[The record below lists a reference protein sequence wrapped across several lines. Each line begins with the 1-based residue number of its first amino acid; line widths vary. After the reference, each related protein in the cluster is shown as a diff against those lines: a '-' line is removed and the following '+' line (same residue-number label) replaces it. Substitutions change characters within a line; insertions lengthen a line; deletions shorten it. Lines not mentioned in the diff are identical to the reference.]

1 MADRID
7 RYLSDYYSGVIDM
20 QIKLRKIEL
29 QTPET
34 VDENIGGGTAQNK
47 ENRVLDNQIII
58 EESDYALQSFIRDKW
73 CMSNFL
79 KILTEE
85 ERAMLS
91 LRYDRRRKRSWS
103 QVARILS
110 KSESQCHRDLQ
121 NIKKIYRKSVF
132 AYQPVDN
139 SE

>member
-34 VDENIGGGTAQNK
+34 IDENIGGGTAQNK

-58 EESDYALQSFIRDKW
+58 EEREASRTNAIFG
-73 CMSNFL
+73 
-79 KILTEE
+79 
-85 ERAMLS
+85 
-91 LRYDRRRKRSWS
+91 
-103 QVARILS
+103 
-110 KSESQCHRDLQ
+110 
-121 NIKKIYRKSVF
+121 
-132 AYQPVDN
+132 
-139 SE
+139 